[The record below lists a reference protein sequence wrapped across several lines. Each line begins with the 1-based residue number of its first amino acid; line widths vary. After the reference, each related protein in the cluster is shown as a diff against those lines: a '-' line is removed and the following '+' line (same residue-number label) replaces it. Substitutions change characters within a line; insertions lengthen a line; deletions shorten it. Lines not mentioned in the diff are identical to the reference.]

1 LKNTAALPILHRRAD
16 MHWRCFHAL
25 KGDSMLNYVVLAC
38 FTEKGLQSIKE
49 TTKRAEAAKEM
60 ATRFGV
66 KMREIYWTQGE
77 YDIVT
82 LCEASDEASMAAF
95 GLALTSAGNVRFQ
108 TLRAFSRQEMD
119 GILGKL

>member
-1 LKNTAALPILHRRAD
+1 LKNTAAPPILQRAAGGAP
-16 MHWRCFHAL
+16 FKL
-25 KGDSMLNYVVLAC
+25 SKETSMLNYVVLAC
-38 FTEKGLQSIKE
+38 FTDKGLQNIKE

-60 ATRFGV
+60 ASRFGV

-82 LCEASDEASMAAF
+82 LCEASDEASISAF
-95 GLALTSAGNVRFQ
+95 GLALASGGNVRFQ
-108 TLRAFSRQEMD
+108 TLRAFTSKEMD